1 MIIKDG
7 TNASIEKHKQ
17 KLGLTGDVYLVNDH
31 FMESLESHR
40 RLFPDSTATTIEQ
53 ALAERIAYE
62 AEQERIRLEQAAQAE
77 QERIRL
83 EQAAQAEQER
93 ITARAAEDEEEPS
106 EE

>member
-7 TNASIEKHKQ
+7 TNSNIEQHKQ
-17 KLGLTGDVYLVNDH
+17 KLGVTGDVYLVNGH
-31 FMESLESHR
+31 LMESLASHR
-40 RLFPDSTATTIEQ
+40 RLFPDSTATTIED
-53 ALAERIAYE
+53 AMAERIAYE
-62 AEQERIRLEQAAQAE
+62 QE

-93 ITARAAEDEEEPS
+93 ITAHETEEPKEEETT